1 MSTLEVRTRAGT
13 LAGAMADDKVRVFRG
28 VPYAKP
34 PVGPLRWKPPQPIE
48 PWSGTRM
55 AVEFA
60 PDCPQTL
67 DVGSRAPAYSEDCL
81 YLNVWTPADA
91 EPGSLPVLVWIY
103 GGSFISGSASEAR
116 TDGAKLAR
124 RGAVVVA
131 LNYRVGLF
139 GYLAHPALTKESP
152 QRSSS
157 NYGLLDQVAALQWIR
172 ENIAPFGGDPKRVT
186 VFGVSAGSASIS
198 LLLAS
203 PLGKGLFDRAILHSP
218 GAVRRLASL
227 EDAEQAGRALGDDI
241 GALRQLSGSEILAKT
256 PLLAPKVRGLTTPRV
271 LRPIRDGWV
280 MPEDERPVFKSG
292 RVHPMPVILGTCF
305 DEGTEFVTTW
315 PVKTLAPY
323 RELIDS
329 SFGAS
334 ASAALDAYPAKTDAD
349 VALRLAELFADTQ
362 FNYGTRLLAQ
372 AMAAKGQPVWR
383 YLFTRRRGHRKDGP
397 HHGQDVHYV
406 FGNLS
411 ARYPNEAPEHD
422 ATDRE
427 ISDYIMRAWVEFA
440 ATGKAPWQR
449 FDAAADNHIQLN
461 AGFAAGS
468 GWRRRQLD
476 FLDDY
481 FGSLP

>member
-1 MSTLEVRTRAGT
+1 MSKLEVRTQAGT
-13 LAGAMADDKVRVFRG
+13 LAGAMADEAVRVFRG

-34 PVGPLRWKPPQPIE
+34 PVGPLRWKPPQPLE
-48 PWSGTRM
+48 RWSGVRT
-55 AVEFA
+55 ALEYA

-67 DVGSRAPAYSEDCL
+67 EVGSRAPAHSEDCL
-81 YLNVWTPADA
+81 YLNVWTPLDA

-103 GGSFISGSASEAR
+103 GGSFVSGSGSEAR

-124 RGAVVVA
+124 RGTVVVA
-131 LNYRVGLF
+131 INYRVGLF
-139 GYLAHPALTKESP
+139 GYLAHPALTRESP
-152 QRSSS
+152 HRSSS

-172 ENIAPFGGDPKRVT
+172 ENISGFGGDPTRVT
-186 VFGVSAGSASIS
+186 AFGVSAGSASIS

-203 PLGKGLFDRAILHSP
+203 PHGRGLFDRAILHSP

-227 EDAEQAGRALGDDI
+227 EDAEAAGRALGDDI
-241 GALRQLSGSEILAKT
+241 GALRQLSGSQILART

-292 RVHPMPVILGTCF
+292 RLHAMPLILGTCA

-315 PVKTLAPY
+315 PVRTLAQY
-323 RELIDS
+323 RELVDS

-334 ASAALDAYPAKTDAD
+334 AEAALRAYPAESDAD
-349 VALRLAELFADTQ
+349 VPLRLGELFADTQ

-372 AMAAKGQPVWR
+372 SMAGRQQPVWR
-383 YLFTRRRGHRKDGP
+383 YLFTRRRPHRKDGP

-411 ARYPNEAPEHD
+411 ARYPGEAPEHD
-422 ATDRE
+422 AADRE
-427 ISDYIMRAWVEFA
+427 VSDYIMKAWVQFA
-440 ATGKAPWQR
+440 ASGEAPWAR
-449 FDAAADNHIQLN
+449 YKAATDNHLELN
-461 AGFAAGS
+461 DRFPSAN
-468 GWRRRQLD
+468 GWRRAQLD
-476 FLDDY
+476 FLDEY
-481 FGSLP
+481 FGSL